1 MKRAKYAKEDE
12 SLETL
17 LDQDGYKH
25 IGDDGYRVEINA
37 HRVEPTP
44 NRPHGIKYRLVLL
57 DPNGTRIIG
66 YDNKHQHRAK
76 TKRKKYGGRKITFD
90 HKHKLENVTSY
101 EYESASQLLI
111 DFWND
116 VQKITEFP

>member
-17 LDQDGYKH
+17 LDQDGDKH
-25 IGDDGYRVEINA
+25 IGEDGYRVEINA
-37 HRVEPTP
+37 HRVKPTP

-66 YDNKHQHRAK
+66 YDNKHKHRAK

-90 HKHKLENVTSY
+90 HKHKLEKVTNY
-101 EYESASQLLI
+101 EFESAIQLLI

-116 VQKITEFP
+116 IQKITEFP